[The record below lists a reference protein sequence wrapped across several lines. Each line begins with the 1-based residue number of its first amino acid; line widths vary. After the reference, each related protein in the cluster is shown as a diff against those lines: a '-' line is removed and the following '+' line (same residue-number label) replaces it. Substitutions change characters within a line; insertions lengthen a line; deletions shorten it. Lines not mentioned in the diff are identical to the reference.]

1 MHRYIHVLKP
11 GIVLSNTIAA
21 IGGYLF
27 AGRIYYE
34 ATTLIGITIGTLL
47 VVSSGCVANNYLDRK
62 IDAKMSRTKG
72 RELVV
77 GSIKPLDALVYA
89 SFLWVIGITALGVIT
104 NNLTTLLGI
113 TGFFGYVFVYGYT
126 KRKTYLGTAVGTVP
140 GSVSIVAGYC
150 AATNSLDVTAMMLFF
165 VMAFWQMVHFY
176 AIAIFRKNDYS

>member
-113 TGFFGYVFVYGYT
+113 TGFFWLCVRVWLY
-126 KRKTYLGTAVGTVP
+126 
-140 GSVSIVAGYC
+140 
-150 AATNSLDVTAMMLFF
+150 
-165 VMAFWQMVHFY
+165 
-176 AIAIFRKNDYS
+176 